1 MKVLVVEDDTT
12 LASGLTRAL
21 EHEGFAVDCVGTG
34 SAALQRA
41 PGFAPDL
48 VVLDLGLPDMDGI
61 DVLKQLRK
69 KNKNLPI
76 LILTARDALTDK
88 VGALDSGADD
98 YLPKP
103 FEMAEL
109 LARLRVLARRLGTA
123 TSSVIT
129 IGPVVLDLASHEL
142 TIGDSALLMTRRE
155 FMVIKALMENAG
167 RIQTKEM
174 LESKLYG
181 WGEQIASNTI
191 EVHISNLRKKLP
203 KGFIQTVRGV
213 GYSVSRD
220 ISCDISSDNAG

>member
-1 MKVLVVEDDTT
+1 MKVLIVEDDAN

-21 EHEGFAVDCVGTG
+21 KHEGFVVECVGTG
-34 SAALQRA
+34 ASALQHA

-48 VVLDLGLPDMDGI
+48 VVLDLGLPDMDGV
-61 DVLKQLRK
+61 DVLKKLRQK
-69 KNKNLPI
+69 QKNLPI

-98 YLPKP
+98 YLAKP

-123 TSSVIT
+123 SSSVIT
-129 IGPVVLDLASHEL
+129 IGSVALDIASHKL
-142 TIGDSALLMTRRE
+142 TIGDNTLLVTRRE
-155 FMVIKALMENAG
+155 FFVIKALMENAG

-174 LESKLYG
+174 LESNLYG
-181 WGEQIASNTI
+181 WGEQIESNTI
-191 EVHISNLRKKLP
+191 AVHISNLRKKLP
-203 KGFIQTVRGV
+203 EGFIQTVRGV

-220 ISCDISSDNAG
+220 GAG

>member
-1 MKVLVVEDDTT
+1 MKVLIVEDDAP
-12 LASGLTRAL
+12 LAAGLSKAL
-21 EHEGFAVDCVGTG
+21 VHEGFAIDCVGTG
-34 SAALQRA
+34 AEAIRHA
-41 PGFAPDL
+41 NAFAPEL
-48 VVLDLGLPDMDGI
+48 AILDLGLPDMDGVE
-61 DVLKQLRK
+61 VLRQLRRTQ
-69 KNKNLPI
+69 KNLPI

-109 LARLRVLARRLGTA
+109 LARLRALGRRVSTA

-129 IGPVVLDLASHEL
+129 IGDVSLDIASHSLGVGEHTQIL
-142 TIGDSALLMTRRE
+142 TRRE
-155 FMVIKALMENAG
+155 FMVIKALMENVG

-181 WGEQIASNTI
+181 WGEEIASNTV

-220 ISCDISSDNAG
+220 RPL